1 MPFGVLGLL
10 AGTALYNWQVGVAL
24 FAWAFFNRAVQAIAI
39 GWGVIGD
46 RRSLVFCW
54 LYPVRDLLGFFVWAA
69 SFAGNEIIW
78 RNERY
83 RLIAGGKMIRISSN

>member
-10 AGTALYNWQVGVAL
+10 AGTALYNWRVGVAL
-24 FAWAFFNRAVQAIAI
+24 FAWAFFNRVVQAIAI
-39 GWGVIGD
+39 GRGVIGD

-83 RLIAGGKMIRISSN
+83 RLIAGGKMVRIPSN